1 MRWILSI
8 PLFAYVLIA
17 ANIVMLAGPVDQSML
32 NVIVFEVMLPSDR
45 PVVLTISDVFILG
58 SFFVLYVEVFKAT
71 RVSTGTQLE
80 HAVSLIVFVVA
91 LVQFLIVPRLGN
103 VTFLV
108 IMMASLMDVVMGF
121 TVTISTAKRDFNLGG

>member
-32 NVIVFEVMLPSDR
+32 NVIVYEVMLPSDR